1 MAFRTARALDL
12 ARRTVHVKIYPT
24 VRSFAERREVLR
36 VLEQFGEVAMFRS
49 FKVRGPSAVT
59 PSNSQLIV

>member
-1 MAFRTARALDL
+1 MAFRSPSALNL
-12 ARRTVHVKIYPT
+12 ASRTVHVKIYPT

-49 FKVRGPSAVT
+49 FKVREPTVGNL
-59 PSNSQLIV
+59 SND